1 MKDIK
6 KTICSALPLMA
17 AAVPCSQAAAYAA
30 GPAAADRAGKQG
42 QRPNIIYIMTDQQCA
57 TAMSC
62 AGNTDLSTPNMDR
75 LAEHGIM
82 FTNAYCDAAER
93 PCQGC
98 HVYRLHAGRKR
109 CHGE

>member
-42 QRPNIIYIMTDQQCA
+42 QRPVMDYILDSEQVD
-57 TAMSC
+57 S
-62 AGNTDLSTPNMDR
+62 G
-75 LAEHGIM
+75 G
-82 FTNAYCDAAER
+82 F
-93 PCQGC
+93 
-98 HVYRLHAGRKR
+98 
-109 CHGE
+109 